1 MVLWIQKIMAV
12 MRQKCVV
19 KNVAQLGWIL
29 ITSLAMTLVLNAERK
44 ETNTSWPST
53 KGKYIMKNK
62 RKYQDGE
69 TVIIGGYEFI
79 ISGYHYPSME
89 YIVRRSDGLTTII
102 KEEDFNTV
110 HIPPLIAIR
119 SKL

>member
-1 MVLWIQKIMAV
+1 
-12 MRQKCVV
+12 
-19 KNVAQLGWIL
+19 
-29 ITSLAMTLVLNAERK
+29 
-44 ETNTSWPST
+44 
-53 KGKYIMKNK
+53 MKNQ

-89 YIVRRSDGLTTII
+89 YIVRRSDGLTTIL

-110 HIPPLIAIR
+110 HIPPLITIR